1 VEGLDLFLQRNDLD
15 QEAFLMEMVGH
26 FLEAVEN
33 LEALQVQAFIV
44 EDPGIV
50 QLFME
55 LYIYILFA
63 AQEPEAG
70 QQLFVQVGL
79 DIGQLLLLD
88 GGQFFEQYGLIIIA
102 DLVQGVKKLD
112 DLEVLVGGI
121 PPDIQLEVAFFGL
134 LERFDEL
141 E

>member
-1 VEGLDLFLQRNDLD
+1 
-15 QEAFLMEMVGH
+15 MVGH

-33 LEALQVQAFIV
+33 LEALQVEAFIV

-55 LYIYILFA
+55 LDIYILFA

-102 DLVQGVKKLD
+102 DLVQGVEKLD